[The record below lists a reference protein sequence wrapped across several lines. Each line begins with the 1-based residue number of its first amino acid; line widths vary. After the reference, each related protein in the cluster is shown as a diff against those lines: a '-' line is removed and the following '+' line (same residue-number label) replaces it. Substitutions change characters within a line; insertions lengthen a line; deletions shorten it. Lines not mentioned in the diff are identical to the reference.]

1 MNQPMAIDELV
12 SVAQAEAMGELDAPM
27 MAIVLSSEQSYDLP
41 INSLETDAD
50 KARWGLILRAA
61 REHVEADAVA
71 VLYPA
76 WTTIRT
82 KKPVAEPAAE
92 ELAGLAEETDDDAE
106 ALKAEESESDFEEGR
121 GDDPAEPIDTLFVQ
135 LHTRDRIY
143 WRGFEQIRDP
153 KHQRII
159 GFRRIKALSTD
170 YGREEAPSV
179 TAWLNTLFEPLPD
192 EGEETEIDRELADM
206 LEEPEVSAA
215 LYPRQMR
222 ALH

>member
-82 KKPVAEPAAE
+82 KKPTEPALE
-92 ELAGLAEETDDDAE
+92 SDESNVFKVGDS
-106 ALKAEESESDFEEGR
+106 ESEMDELNR
-121 GDDPAEPIDTLFVQ
+121 GEDPAEPIDTLFVQ

-153 KHQRII
+153 RHQRII
-159 GFRRIKALSTD
+159 GFRHIKALSTE
-170 YGREEAPSV
+170 YGREDAPSV
-179 TAWLNTLFEPLPD
+179 TSWLNTLFEPLPD
-192 EGEETEIDRELADM
+192 EGEETDIDRELADM

>member
-76 WTTIRT
+76 WTTIRH
-82 KKPVAEPAAE
+82 KKPEAETGIQAE
-92 ELAGLAEETDDDAE
+92 DEPDDLDDDG
-106 ALKAEESESDFEEGR
+106 KG
-121 GDDPAEPIDTLFVQ
+121 PIDTLFVQ
-135 LHTRDRIY
+135 LHTRDRVY

-170 YGREEAPSV
+170 YNRDETPSV
-179 TAWLNTLFEPLPD
+179 ASWLSTLFEPLPE
-192 EGEETEIDRELADM
+192 EGEETAVDRELADL

-215 LYPRQMR
+215 LYPRQLR

>member
-1 MNQPMAIDELV
+1 MNQSMAIDDLV

-76 WTTIRT
+76 WTTIRR
-82 KKPVAEPAAE
+82 KPTDVETPQAQAE
-92 ELAGLAEETDDDAE
+92 DDDSA
-106 ALKAEESESDFEEGR
+106 
-121 GDDPAEPIDTLFVQ
+121 DDDNGPIDTLFVQ

-170 YGREEAPSV
+170 YDRDSAPSV
-179 TAWLNTLFEPLPD
+179 AAWLSTLFEPLPD
-192 EGEETEIDRELADM
+192 EGEETDIDRELADL

>member
-1 MNQPMAIDELV
+1 MNQPMAIDDLV

-76 WTTIRT
+76 WTTIRQ
-82 KKPVAEPAAE
+82 K
-92 ELAGLAEETDDDAE
+92 LAEADADADAQSDDTGETT
-106 ALKAEESESDFEEGR
+106 
-121 GDDPAEPIDTLFVQ
+121 PIDTLFVQ
-135 LHTRDRIY
+135 LHTRDRVY

-170 YGREEAPSV
+170 YRREEVPSMA
-179 TAWLNTLFEPLPD
+179 AWLSTLFEPLPD
-192 EGEETEIDRELADM
+192 EGEETAVDRELADL
-206 LEEPEVSAA
+206 LEEPEVTAA

>member
-1 MNQPMAIDELV
+1 MNQSMAIDDLV

-27 MAIVLSSEQSYDLP
+27 MAIVLSSDQSYDLP

-76 WTTIRT
+76 WTTIRR
-82 KKPVAEPAAE
+82 KPLEETAVEVQAE
-92 ELAGLAEETDDDAE
+92 EDEEQSDDD
-106 ALKAEESESDFEEGR
+106 KG
-121 GDDPAEPIDTLFVQ
+121 PIDTLFVQ

-153 KHQRII
+153 RHQRII
-159 GFRRIKALSTD
+159 GFRRIKALSSD
-170 YGREEAPSV
+170 YDRENAPTIAS
-179 TAWLNTLFEPLPD
+179 WLSTLFEPLPD
-192 EGEETEIDRELADM
+192 EGEETAIDQELANL

-215 LYPRQMR
+215 LYPRQLR

>member
-27 MAIVLSSEQSYDLP
+27 MAIVLASEQSYDLP

-50 KARWGLILRAA
+50 KARWALILRAA
-61 REHVEADAVA
+61 REHVEGDAVA

-76 WTTIRT
+76 WTTIRE
-82 KKPVAEPAAE
+82 KDGNNKVAE
-92 ELAGLAEETDDDAE
+92 T
-106 ALKAEESESDFEEGR
+106 SD
-121 GDDPAEPIDTLFVQ
+121 PIDTLFVQ
-135 LHTRDRIY
+135 LHTRDRVY

-153 KHQRII
+153 RHQRII
-159 GFRRIKALSTD
+159 GFKRIRALSTD
-170 YGREEAPSV
+170 YDRSEAPV
-179 TAWLNTLFEPLPD
+179 VAAWLNTLFEPLPE
-192 EGEETEIDRELADM
+192 EGEETDVDRDLADL

>member
-76 WTTIRT
+76 WTTIRH
-82 KKPVAEPAAE
+82 KPAEPA
-92 ELAGLAEETDDDAE
+92 
-106 ALKAEESESDFEEGR
+106 EESASEATVERVEDEAN
-121 GDDPAEPIDTLFVQ
+121 DPIDTLFVQ
-135 LHTRDRIY
+135 LHTRDHVY

-170 YGREEAPSV
+170 YKRDEEPSI
-179 TAWLNTLFEPLPD
+179 ASWLSTLFEPLP
-192 EGEETEIDRELADM
+192 EQGEETEVDMELADL

-215 LYPRQMR
+215 LYPRQLR

>member
-76 WTTIRT
+76 WTTIRH
-82 KKPVAEPAAE
+82 KKPEKETVEAA
-92 ELAGLAEETDDDAE
+92 LQV
-106 ALKAEESESDFEEGR
+106 KESARAHRCYS
-121 GDDPAEPIDTLFVQ
+121 
-135 LHTRDRIY
+135 
-143 WRGFEQIRDP
+143 
-153 KHQRII
+153 
-159 GFRRIKALSTD
+159 
-170 YGREEAPSV
+170 
-179 TAWLNTLFEPLPD
+179 
-192 EGEETEIDRELADM
+192 
-206 LEEPEVSAA
+206 VSAGSNSGTPR
-215 LYPRQMR
+215 LYQFW
-222 ALH
+222 LYQ

>member
-1 MNQPMAIDELV
+1 MNQPMAIDDLV

-76 WTTIRT
+76 WTTIRQ
-82 KKPVAEPAAE
+82 KQ
-92 ELAGLAEETDDDAE
+92 AE
-106 ALKAEESESDFEEGR
+106 ADADADAQSDDTGETT
-121 GDDPAEPIDTLFVQ
+121 PIDTLFVQ
-135 LHTRDRIY
+135 LHTRDHVY

-170 YGREEAPSV
+170 YRREEVPSMA
-179 TAWLNTLFEPLPD
+179 AWLSTLFEPLPD
-192 EGEETEIDRELADM
+192 EGEETAVDRELADL
-206 LEEPEVSAA
+206 LEEPEVTAA

>member
-1 MNQPMAIDELV
+1 MNQPMAIDDLV

-76 WTTIRT
+76 WTTIRH
-82 KKPVAEPAAE
+82 KNPEMAPDSDSEHA
-92 ELAGLAEETDDDAE
+92 DAD
-106 ALKAEESESDFEEGR
+106 ADASDNS
-121 GDDPAEPIDTLFVQ
+121 PIDTLFVQ
-135 LHTRDRIY
+135 LHTRDHVY

-153 KHQRII
+153 KHQRIV

-170 YGREEAPSV
+170 YKRHEAPSV
-179 TAWLNTLFEPLPD
+179 AAWLSTLFEPLPD
-192 EGEETEIDRELADM
+192 EGQETDVDRELADL

-215 LYPRQMR
+215 LYPRELR

>member
-1 MNQPMAIDELV
+1 MNQSMAIDDLV

-27 MAIVLSSEQSYDLP
+27 MAIVLSSDESYDLP

-71 VLYPA
+71 LLYPA
-76 WTTIRT
+76 WTTIRR
-82 KKPVAEPAAE
+82 KPAESE
-92 ELAGLAEETDDDAE
+92 EP
-106 ALKAEESESDFEEGR
+106 EESEKADVQASEA
-121 GDDPAEPIDTLFVQ
+121 DDGNADDDKGPIDTLFVQ

-153 KHQRII
+153 RHQRII

-170 YGREEAPSV
+170 YERDNAPSV
-179 TAWLNTLFEPLPD
+179 AAWLSTLFEPLPE
-192 EGEETEIDRELADM
+192 EGEQTDIDQELANL

>member
-27 MAIVLSSEQSYDLP
+27 MAIVLASEQSYDLP

-61 REHVEADAVA
+61 REHVAADAVA

-76 WTTIRT
+76 WTTIRH
-82 KKPVAEPAAE
+82 KKKEAAE
-92 ELAGLAEETDDDAE
+92 DGGSE
-106 ALKAEESESDFEEGR
+106 ASEDSLEASSDSTEDE
-121 GDDPAEPIDTLFVQ
+121 PNEPIDTLFVQ
-135 LHTRDRIY
+135 LHTRDHVY

-170 YGREEAPSV
+170 YRRDEEPSI
-179 TAWLNTLFEPLPD
+179 ASWLSTLFEPLP
-192 EGEETEIDRELADM
+192 EHGEESDTDLELADL

-215 LYPRQMR
+215 LYPRQLR

>member
-1 MNQPMAIDELV
+1 
-12 SVAQAEAMGELDAPM
+12 MGELDAPM
-27 MAIVLSSEQSYDLP
+27 MAIVLASEQSYDLP

-76 WTTIRT
+76 WTTIRN
-82 KKPVAEPAAE
+82 KKPAAAAVE
-92 ELAGLAEETDDDAE
+92 SEQADTPKAGESDSETDE
-106 ALKAEESESDFEEGR
+106 HSR
-121 GDDPAEPIDTLFVQ
+121 GEDPAEPIDTLFVQ

-170 YGREEAPSV
+170 YDREESPAV
-179 TAWLNTLFEPLPD
+179 TSWLDTLFEPLPD
-192 EGEETEIDRELADM
+192 EGEETEVDRELADM

-215 LYPRQMR
+215 LYPRQLR

>member
-1 MNQPMAIDELV
+1 MNQPVAIDELV

-50 KARWGLILRAA
+50 KARWSLILRAA

-76 WTTIRT
+76 WTTI
-82 KKPVAEPAAE
+82 KNKPAP
-92 ELAGLAEETDDDAE
+92 GEETDSDA
-106 ALKAEESESDFEEGR
+106 SQVSD
-121 GDDPAEPIDTLFVQ
+121 PIDTLFVQ

-159 GFRRIKALSTD
+159 GFRRIKALSSD
-170 YGREEAPSV
+170 YLRDEAPKAA
-179 TAWLNTLFEPLPD
+179 TWLNTLFEPLPE
-192 EGEETEIDRELADM
+192 EGEETEVDREMADL
-206 LEEPEVSAA
+206 LEEPEVTAA

>member
-1 MNQPMAIDELV
+1 MNQSMAIDDLV

-27 MAIVLSSEQSYDLP
+27 MAIVLSDEESYDLP
-41 INSLETDAD
+41 INSLESDAD

-76 WTTIRT
+76 WTTIRR
-82 KKPVAEPAAE
+82 KPAE
-92 ELAGLAEETDDDAE
+92 EQPQQQASEDL
-106 ALKAEESESDFEEGR
+106 EESDEDEKG
-121 GDDPAEPIDTLFVQ
+121 PIDTLFVQ
-135 LHTRDRIY
+135 LHTRERIY

-153 KHQRII
+153 RHQRII

-170 YGREEAPSV
+170 YDRDNAPSV
-179 TAWLNTLFEPLPD
+179 TAWLDTLFEPLPD
-192 EGEETEIDRELADM
+192 EGEETDVDRELADL

-215 LYPRQMR
+215 LYPRHMR
-222 ALH
+222 SLH

>member
-27 MAIVLSSEQSYDLP
+27 MAIVLSNEQSYDLP
-41 INSLETDAD
+41 IQSLETDAD

-61 REHVEADAVA
+61 REHVEADTVA

-76 WTTIRT
+76 WTTIRQ
-82 KKPVAEPAAE
+82 KPAEAE
-92 ELAGLAEETDDDAE
+92 EDDVEASADNAKDKIKDET
-106 ALKAEESESDFEEGR
+106 SD
-121 GDDPAEPIDTLFVQ
+121 PIDTLFVQ
-135 LHTRDRIY
+135 LHTRDHVY

-170 YGREEAPSV
+170 YKRDEEPSV
-179 TAWLNTLFEPLPD
+179 ASWLSTLFEPLP
-192 EGEETEIDRELADM
+192 EHGEESDVDFELADL

-215 LYPRQMR
+215 LYPRQLR

>member
-76 WTTIRT
+76 WTTVRQKRT
-82 KKPVAEPAAE
+82 EPADDEGAEPSAATS
-92 ELAGLAEETDDDAE
+92 ATGADNANSADGSGD
-106 ALKAEESESDFEEGR
+106 ESN
-121 GDDPAEPIDTLFVQ
+121 EPIDTLFVQ
-135 LHTRDRIY
+135 LHTRDHVY

-159 GFRRIKALSTD
+159 GFRRIKALTTD
-170 YGREEAPSV
+170 YRRDEEPSI
-179 TAWLNTLFEPLPD
+179 TSWLSTLFEPLP
-192 EGEETEIDRELADM
+192 EHGEESDIDLELADL

-215 LYPRQMR
+215 LYPRQLR

>member
-1 MNQPMAIDELV
+1 MNQSTAIDDLV

-27 MAIVLSSEQSYDLP
+27 MAIVLSSDESYDLP
-41 INSLETDAD
+41 INSLESDAD

-76 WTTIRT
+76 WTTIRR
-82 KKPVAEPAAE
+82 KPTE
-92 ELAGLAEETDDDAE
+92 EQSQQASENLEEDDEDE
-106 ALKAEESESDFEEGR
+106 KG
-121 GDDPAEPIDTLFVQ
+121 PIDTLFVQ
-135 LHTRDRIY
+135 LHTRERIY

-153 KHQRII
+153 RHQRII

-170 YGREEAPSV
+170 YDRDNAPSV
-179 TAWLNTLFEPLPD
+179 TAWLDTLFEPLPD
-192 EGEETEIDRELADM
+192 EGEETDVDRELADM

-215 LYPRQMR
+215 LYPRHMR
-222 ALH
+222 SLH

>member
-82 KKPVAEPAAE
+82 KKPAATVVDHDEPETLQAE
-92 ELAGLAEETDDDAE
+92 DS
-106 ALKAEESESDFEEGR
+106 ESEFDEPLR
-121 GDDPAEPIDTLFVQ
+121 GEDPAEPIDTLFVQ

-159 GFRRIKALSTD
+159 GFRRIKALSTE
-170 YGREEAPSV
+170 YGRDEAPSV
-179 TAWLNTLFEPLPD
+179 TSWLNTLFEPLPD
-192 EGEETEIDRELADM
+192 EGEETEVDRELADL

>member
-76 WTTIRT
+76 WTTIRH
-82 KKPVAEPAAE
+82 KKPEKAAADEAEAMQEDNGEEAEP
-92 ELAGLAEETDDDAE
+92 
-106 ALKAEESESDFEEGR
+106 SD
-121 GDDPAEPIDTLFVQ
+121 PIDTLFVQ
-135 LHTRDRIY
+135 LHTRDHVY

-170 YGREEAPSV
+170 YKRDEAPSV
-179 TAWLNTLFEPLPD
+179 TAWLSTLFEPLPD
-192 EGEETEIDRELADM
+192 EGEETEVDRELADL

-215 LYPRQMR
+215 LYPRQLR

>member
-27 MAIVLSSEQSYDLP
+27 MAIVLASEQSYDLP

-76 WTTIRT
+76 WTTIRQ
-82 KKPVAEPAAE
+82 KKKEAAE
-92 ELAGLAEETDDDAE
+92 DDGTETSAEASPDTSADSLGGSSKDNAEE
-106 ALKAEESESDFEEGR
+106 ESN
-121 GDDPAEPIDTLFVQ
+121 EPIDTLFVQ
-135 LHTRDRIY
+135 LHTRDHVY

-170 YGREEAPSV
+170 YRRDEEPSI
-179 TAWLNTLFEPLPD
+179 ASWLSTLFDPLP
-192 EGEETEIDRELADM
+192 EHGEESDVDLELADL

-215 LYPRQMR
+215 LYPRQLR

>member
-76 WTTIRT
+76 WTTIRN
-82 KKPVAEPAAE
+82 KKPAQADTGSEQARAVEENDDEPV
-92 ELAGLAEETDDDAE
+92 
-106 ALKAEESESDFEEGR
+106 R
-121 GDDPAEPIDTLFVQ
+121 GEDPAEPIDTLFVQ

-159 GFRRIKALSTD
+159 GFRRIKALSTE
-170 YGREEAPSV
+170 YGRDEAPSV
-179 TAWLNTLFEPLPD
+179 TSWLNTLFEPLPD
-192 EGEETEIDRELADM
+192 EGQETEVDMELAD
-206 LEEPEVSAA
+206 LLDEPEVSAA
-215 LYPRQMR
+215 LYPRQLR

>member
-76 WTTIRT
+76 WTTIRS
-82 KKPVAEPAAE
+82 KKPAK
-92 ELAGLAEETDDDAE
+92 AE
-106 ALKAEESESDFEEGR
+106 AGSEGTQSVADSDEEQPAR
-121 GDDPAEPIDTLFVQ
+121 GEDPAEPIDTLFVQ

-159 GFRRIKALSTD
+159 GFRRIKALSTE
-170 YGREEAPSV
+170 YGRDEAPSV
-179 TAWLNTLFEPLPD
+179 TSWLNTLFEPLPD
-192 EGEETEIDRELADM
+192 EGEETEVDMELAD
-206 LEEPEVSAA
+206 LLDEPEVSAA
-215 LYPRQMR
+215 LYPRQLR

>member
-76 WTTIRT
+76 WTTIRN
-82 KKPVAEPAAE
+82 KKPAKADTVSEEFLSAED
-92 ELAGLAEETDDDAE
+92 GDDE
-106 ALKAEESESDFEEGR
+106 PVR
-121 GDDPAEPIDTLFVQ
+121 GEDPAEPIDTLFVQ

-159 GFRRIKALSTD
+159 GFRRIKALSTE
-170 YGREEAPSV
+170 YGRDEAPTV
-179 TAWLNTLFEPLPD
+179 TSWLSSLFEPLPD
-192 EGEETEIDRELADM
+192 EGQETEVDMELAD
-206 LEEPEVSAA
+206 LLDEPEVSAA
-215 LYPRQMR
+215 LYPRQHR

>member
-1 MNQPMAIDELV
+1 MNQSMAIDDLV

-76 WTTIRT
+76 WTTIRR
-82 KKPVAEPAAE
+82 KPKDDEPATAVASE
-92 ELAGLAEETDDDAE
+92 EASQDDGSEED
-106 ALKAEESESDFEEGR
+106 G
-121 GDDPAEPIDTLFVQ
+121 GPIDTLFVQ

-153 KHQRII
+153 RHQRII

-170 YGREEAPSV
+170 YDRDQAPSV
-179 TAWLNTLFEPLPD
+179 TAWLSTLFEPLPD
-192 EGEETEIDRELADM
+192 EGEETEVDRELADL

-215 LYPRQMR
+215 LYPRQLR

>member
-1 MNQPMAIDELV
+1 MNQSMAIDDLV

-27 MAIVLSSEQSYDLP
+27 MAIVLSSDQSYDLP

-76 WTTIRT
+76 WTTIRR
-82 KKPVAEPAAE
+82 KPADEQPEPEQTAA
-92 ELAGLAEETDDDAE
+92 D
-106 ALKAEESESDFEEGR
+106 EESREDENG
-121 GDDPAEPIDTLFVQ
+121 PIDTLFVQ

-153 KHQRII
+153 RHQRII

-170 YGREEAPSV
+170 YERDDAPSV
-179 TAWLNTLFEPLPD
+179 TSWLSTLFEPLPD
-192 EGEETEIDRELADM
+192 EGEETEVDRELSDL

-222 ALH
+222 SLH

>member
-1 MNQPMAIDELV
+1 MNQPMAIDELI

-27 MAIVLSSEQSYDLP
+27 MAIVLSNDQSYDLP

-50 KARWGLILRAA
+50 KARWALILRAA

-76 WTTIRT
+76 WTTVRE
-82 KKPVAEPAAE
+82 KKED
-92 ELAGLAEETDDDAE
+92 GT
-106 ALKAEESESDFEEGR
+106 SEKPSD
-121 GDDPAEPIDTLFVQ
+121 PIDTLFVQ

-153 KHQRII
+153 RHQRII
-159 GFRRIKALSTD
+159 GFKRIRALSTD
-170 YGREEAPSV
+170 YDREETPSIA
-179 TAWLNTLFEPLPD
+179 AWLNTLFDPLPD
-192 EGEETEIDRELADM
+192 EGQETEIDRELADM

-215 LYPRQMR
+215 LYPRQLR

>member
-27 MAIVLSSEQSYDLP
+27 MAIVLASEQSYDLP

-76 WTTIRT
+76 WTTIRQ
-82 KKPVAEPAAE
+82 K
-92 ELAGLAEETDDDAE
+92 DAE
-106 ALKAEESESDFEEGR
+106 STEDSSAKEEGAVAGETGVETTADESDGQEAN
-121 GDDPAEPIDTLFVQ
+121 DPIDTLFVQ
-135 LHTRDRIY
+135 LHTRDHVY

-170 YGREEAPSV
+170 YKRDEEPSI
-179 TAWLNTLFEPLPD
+179 ASWLNTLFEPLP
-192 EGEETEIDRELADM
+192 EQGEESDVDLELADL

-215 LYPRQMR
+215 LYPRQLR

>member
-1 MNQPMAIDELV
+1 MNQSMAIDDLV

-76 WTTIRT
+76 WTTIRR
-82 KKPVAEPAAE
+82 KPTDAETPQAQAE
-92 ELAGLAEETDDDAE
+92 DEDSADDDN
-106 ALKAEESESDFEEGR
+106 G
-121 GDDPAEPIDTLFVQ
+121 PIDTLFVQ

-170 YGREEAPSV
+170 YDRDSAPSV
-179 TAWLNTLFEPLPD
+179 AAWLSTLFEPLPD
-192 EGEETEIDRELADM
+192 EGEETDIDRELADL

>member
-76 WTTIRT
+76 WTTIRN
-82 KKPVAEPAAE
+82 KKPAAAAVDSDEP
-92 ELAGLAEETDDDAE
+92 DR
-106 ALKAEESESDFEEGR
+106 LKAEDAESDSE
-121 GDDPAEPIDTLFVQ
+121 DPVEPIDTLFVQ

-159 GFRRIKALSTD
+159 GFRRIKALSTE
-170 YGREEAPSV
+170 YGRDDAPPV
-179 TAWLNTLFEPLPD
+179 TSWLNTLFEPLPD
-192 EGEETEIDRELADM
+192 EGEETDIDRELADM

-215 LYPRQMR
+215 LYPRQLR

>member
-82 KKPVAEPAAE
+82 KKPAVDVTTE
-92 ELAGLAEETDDDAE
+92 EGDDSE
-106 ALKAEESESDFEEGR
+106 VLKALDSEPEMDESGPDEA
-121 GDDPAEPIDTLFVQ
+121 PAEPIDTLFVQ

-159 GFRRIKALSTD
+159 GFRRIKALSTE
-170 YGREEAPSV
+170 YGRDDAPSV
-179 TAWLNTLFEPLPD
+179 TSWLNTLFEPLPD